1 MNLAE
6 ITQNMMAELS
16 KMVRTDSVV
25 GKPIQA
31 GKSTVI
37 PVSRVSF
44 GFGSGGGTLQKEK
57 REPDEGAAM
66 GGGATIEP
74 IAFIVITEDKAQLLS
89 VTGKEGLTLG
99 KVFDL
104 IPDLISHVKDWKGG
118 KGESGK
124 SGQKTEKKEEK

>member
-1 MNLAE
+1 MDLAD
-6 ITQNMMAELS
+6 ITQNMMTELS

-37 PVSRVSF
+37 PVSRVTF
-44 GFGSGGGTLQKEK
+44 GFGSGGGSLQKEK
-57 REPDEGAAM
+57 KEPDEGMAM

-74 IAFIVITEDKAQLLS
+74 IAFIVITDEKAQLLS
-89 VTGKEGLTLG
+89 IGGKEGLSLG
-99 KVFDL
+99 KVIDL

-118 KGESGK
+118 KTKGGK
-124 SGQKTEKKEEK
+124 ASERGEKKDEK